1 MELLRLPN
9 NECALN
15 VGYRKLKSAG
25 AGSVVEWCEWVIE
38 PAIQRSN
45 VSGLAIRQC

>member
-1 MELLRLPN
+1 MKLLCLPN

-15 VGYRKLKSAG
+15 VGYRKLESAG
-25 AGSVVEWCEWVIE
+25 AGSVVEWCEWVTE

-45 VSGLAIRQC
+45 FSGLAISQG